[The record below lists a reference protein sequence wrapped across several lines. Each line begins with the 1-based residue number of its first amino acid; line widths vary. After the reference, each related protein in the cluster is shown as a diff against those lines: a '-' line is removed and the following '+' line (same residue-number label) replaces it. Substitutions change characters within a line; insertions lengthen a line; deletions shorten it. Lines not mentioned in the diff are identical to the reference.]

1 MAKSDSESKGGDE
14 DEDVTRIADD
24 ERIVSLHAGYE
35 TNAVYMNAFLARPAD
50 GPPRSGV
57 VLLSGMGGLT
67 WTQREITR
75 LYARA
80 GFVAL
85 SPDYMGGELPA
96 NRVEGLHAKNSLDV
110 KASVEQIAG
119 GAAFLRSLPSVGSK
133 GKVGVMGF
141 CLGGGLALL
150 AAARTDDF
158 QAGVVYHQS
167 LFPDVRELE
176 AINCKLQ
183 CHYGTEDHS
192 TPRTEVEGFTQAL
205 DRFGKAYE
213 LYWYE
218 GMGHSFAQ
226 ITPDAEVPADRR
238 AATNL
243 SYARSFEF
251 LHASLAVEE
260 HPRGLVGNDQGD
272 QVSSGV

>member
-1 MAKSDSESKGGDE
+1 MAKSDSASKGGNE
-14 DEDVTRIADD
+14 DEDVTHIADD
-24 ERIVSLHAGYE
+24 ECIVSLHAGYE
-35 TNAVYMNAFLARPAD
+35 TNGVYMNGFLARPAD

-85 SPDYMGGELPA
+85 SPDYLGGELPA

-133 GKVGVMGF
+133 GKVGIMGF

-150 AAARTDDF
+150 AASRSDDF
-158 QAGVVYHQS
+158 QAGVIYHQS

-183 CHYGTEDHS
+183 CHYGTEDYS
-192 TPRTEVEGFTQAL
+192 TPRTEVEAFTQAL

-213 LYWYE
+213 LHWYE

-226 ITPDAEVPADRR
+226 ITPEAEVPADRR

-251 LHASLAVEE
+251 LHSQL
-260 HPRGLVGNDQGD
+260 GG
-272 QVSSGV
+272 